1 MECENDDVEKRL
13 DCISGWCRG
22 LEIAKRGCS
31 IYEVVDSA
39 ENLYH
44 WIDDTNNCID
54 CLSMLLESPY
64 LSGRKYGLGGENPEN

>member
-31 IYEVVDSA
+31 IYEIVDSA

-44 WIDDTNNCID
+44 RIDDTEKIV
-54 CLSMLLESPY
+54 
-64 LSGRKYGLGGENPEN
+64 